1 MGSLGSARAQG
12 IAILL
17 LSLGAMA
24 PLLWAQ
30 VIPGPP
36 RPQKSVHG
44 SLESVDTTLN
54 RVVMKSN
61 SGEKLAW
68 RFEPAVVAEVA
79 RFKPGGSMIVI
90 YRPTSPS
97 EKRVTAVAFPGSA
110 ATALYLNMTD
120 SPVVLRSAPDV
131 GGVCGKPDAGPVT
144 DSVIPSGGTGEAL
157 EACWCCTAAGAS
169 CRPENKTGKGKALL
183 VGCFE

>member
-1 MGSLGSARAQG
+1 MGSLGSARALG
-12 IAILL
+12 LAILPL
-17 LSLGAMA
+17 ALGAMV
-24 PLLWAQ
+24 PRSWAQ
-30 VIPGPP
+30 TIAGPP
-36 RPQKSVHG
+36 RPQKSVYG
-44 SLESVDTTLN
+44 TLESVDVTLN

-61 SGEKLAW
+61 RGEKLAW
-68 RFEPAVVAEVA
+68 SFEPAVVAEVA
-79 RFKPGGSMIVI
+79 RFKPGASMIVI
-90 YRPTSPS
+90 YRPISPS

-120 SPVVLRSAPDV
+120 SRVVLRTAPDV

-144 DSVIPSGGTGEAL
+144 DSVLPSGGTGEAMD
-157 EACWCCTAAGAS
+157 ACWCCTLSGKS

>member
-1 MGSLGSARAQG
+1 MGSLGSARSQG

-17 LSLGAMA
+17 LSLGAVA
-24 PLLWAQ
+24 PWLWAQ

-36 RPQKSVHG
+36 RPHKSVHG
-44 SLESVDTTLN
+44 SLESIDTTLN
-54 RVVMKSN
+54 RVVMKSD

-79 RFKPGGSMIVI
+79 RFKPGSSIIVI
-90 YRPTSPS
+90 YRPISPN

-120 SPVVLRSAPDV
+120 SRVVLRSAPDV
-131 GGVCGKPDAGPVT
+131 GGVCGPDAGPVS
-144 DSVIPSGGTGEAL
+144 DSVIPSGGRSEAM
-157 EACWCCTAAGAS
+157 EACWCCTLSGKS
-169 CRPENKTGKGKALL
+169 CDPDNKTGKGKAFL
-183 VGCFE
+183 VNCFE